1 MASGPVS
8 ALAFADYSTA
18 LKQYCQVDGTEY
30 DTILEALFNAATKKA
45 DTFLNNPFETQN
57 VTIALSG
64 VTANDWVEI
73 NGQTYTAA
81 AATDEEE
88 REFAVGATDSIT
100 ADNLAALINSTT
112 LGGSYGAVGVPGIT
126 ATNASGTITLTRRYN
141 YPDSKVIK
149 ADSADDET
157 MLVRQ
162 VRTSQSIPD
171 EVYQWIYQYVF
182 RHWRNP
188 GAVVQESVAGE
199 GQRMWVG
206 MKSEESGMADSYDII
221 HQYRIPVGL

>member
-1 MASGPVS
+1 MPSGPVS

-30 DTILEALFNAATKKA
+30 DTILATLFNAATKKA

-57 VTIALSG
+57 VTITLSG

-81 AATDEEE
+81 AETDEEE
-88 REFAVGATDSIT
+88 KEFAVGDTDSDT
-100 ADNLAALINSTT
+100 ADNLAALINSST

-126 ATNASGTITLTRRYN
+126 ATNVSGTITLTRRYN
-141 YPDSKVIK
+141 YPDSKLIHVE
-149 ADSADDET
+149 SADEDT
-157 MLVRQ
+157 ILVRQ
-162 VRTSQSIPD
+162 VRTSLDIPD

-199 GQRMWVG
+199 GQKMWVG
-206 MKSEESGMADSYDII
+206 MKSEDAGMTDNYDLI